1 MRKLFKK
8 GERVRSKI
16 DGKVMEV
23 LKYLKSNLVEV
34 RWFDLQAKEVRVNK
48 IKEDKLSK
56 AAWKLIIHLFN
67 APVNSRGFLL
77 PDCKNQ
83 YFTG

>member
-1 MRKLFKK
+1 MKTMRRLFRK

-34 RWFDLQAKEVRVNK
+34 KWFDLQSKEVRTHKV
-48 IKEDKLSK
+48 KEDKLSK
-56 AAWKLIIHLFN
+56 AA
-67 APVNSRGFLL
+67 
-77 PDCKNQ
+77 
-83 YFTG
+83 

>member
-1 MRKLFKK
+1 VKPNARQMRRLFKK

-23 LKYLKSNLVEV
+23 LRYLKSNLVEV
-34 RWFDLQAKEVRVNK
+34 MWFDLEKKEVRKNQ

-56 AAWKLIIHLFN
+56 AA
-67 APVNSRGFLL
+67 
-77 PDCKNQ
+77 
-83 YFTG
+83 

>member
-1 MRKLFKK
+1 MRRLFRK

-23 LKYLKSNLVEV
+23 LKYIKNKVVEV
-34 RWFDLQAKEVRVNK
+34 KWFDLYSKEVRTHK

-56 AAWKLIIHLFN
+56 AA
-67 APVNSRGFLL
+67 
-77 PDCKNQ
+77 
-83 YFTG
+83 

>member
-1 MRKLFKK
+1 MRRLFKK

-23 LKYLKSNLVEV
+23 LKYIKGKVIEV
-34 RWFDLQAKEVRVNK
+34 KWFDLSSKEVRTNK

-56 AAWKLIIHLFN
+56 AA
-67 APVNSRGFLL
+67 
-77 PDCKNQ
+77 
-83 YFTG
+83 